1 MALNITG
8 NIQISGGITISSAY
22 ARLTADINQDG
33 DRLRTMVN
41 YYVSKDAY
49 TNGSGEIYLLDSI
62 LPVYDYN
69 RQADGADLL
78 DVAHNK
84 VKAELEALGYSVVIE
99 EL

>member
-1 MALNITG
+1 MSLQITG
-8 NIQISGGITISSAY
+8 DIQISGGITIPSAY

-41 YYVSKDAY
+41 YYVSQDAY
-49 TNGSGEIYLLDSI
+49 TNGSGEIYLLDSV

-69 RQADGADLL
+69 RQTDGVDLL

-84 VKAELEALGYSVVIE
+84 VKAELEGYGYTVVIE